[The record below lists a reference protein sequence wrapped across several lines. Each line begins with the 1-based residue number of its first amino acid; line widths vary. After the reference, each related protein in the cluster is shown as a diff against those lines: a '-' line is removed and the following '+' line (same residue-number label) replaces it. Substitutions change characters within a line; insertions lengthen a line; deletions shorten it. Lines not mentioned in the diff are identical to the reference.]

1 VSTLHRVAQAHLEIV
16 LMAHGDSETEPFVA
30 AHNIILAH
38 AAAVQVYRAK
48 YQVVTLPY
56 LKNTKIF
63 PQAFHQLMITN

>member
-1 VSTLHRVAQAHLEIV
+1 LEIV

-56 LKNTKIF
+56 LN
-63 PQAFHQLMITN
+63 